1 MGFRKTE
8 PKDTN
13 ARNVVRL
20 NKGIT
25 SIRHMILIYTI
36 RLYCLQK
43 RESASE
49 DWDVVWVYTR
59 INTLI
64 GTSINKKYR
73 IFGNAANQVLRSES
87 DDDAN
92 I

>member
-1 MGFRKTE
+1 ME

-20 NKGIT
+20 NMEIT
-25 SIRHMILIYTI
+25 STRHMMLIYTI

-49 DWDVVWVYTR
+49 DWDVVWGY
-59 INTLI
+59 LYQL
-64 GTSINKKYR
+64 S
-73 IFGNAANQVLRSES
+73 L
-87 DDDAN
+87 
-92 I
+92 